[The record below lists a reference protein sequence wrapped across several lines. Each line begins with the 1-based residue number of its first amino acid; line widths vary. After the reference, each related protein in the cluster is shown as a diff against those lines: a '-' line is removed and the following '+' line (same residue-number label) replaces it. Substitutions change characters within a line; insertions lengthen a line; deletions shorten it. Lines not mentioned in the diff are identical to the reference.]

1 MPSFKRREP
10 ALAQRKLVNGLRS
23 APYPSIVPLFSTGL
37 ASLDD
42 VLSGSGLP
50 SSSILALCP
59 ALGLATLSSEE
70 QYNQERL
77 QVKPVTIASG
87 SSQTLEALEAA
98 EDVALDLL
106 SYSIAQGLVSGH
118 ETLVIGK
125 EARNVV
131 QDRVPSRAIARDYGQ
146 TADQKPDDSM
156 TIAFRYAHR
165 PKFKTTV
172 DEPEVLTESSAAE
185 VPEEHLFRAPFDM
198 SKRWKGDEVQ
208 ACEERERGRLRI
220 VERET
225 YEEAWRAIEEEA
237 ERCKKISLDKKVSP
251 PALRIHLPCLGLQ
264 AASTGFDTRLVHL
277 SHFMG
282 RLRRL
287 LKDLSL
293 HEQAPIHSICIL
305 TLSPNLLV
313 PQTSTK
319 MTTLHLSRFV
329 DAQLLI
335 SDFGQYPHLRKAY
348 LGYGGGISLLK
359 GPSIGFLLPPG
370 ESRSVLRGGT
380 AEAGAENDVGWKRRK
395 KGVVLETLH
404 EDVDAG
410 VKEKEVDSPGNSKK
424 KTHGVDDIE
433 EAALGLSRKDAN
445 TPMSASAAPAS
456 SAATRPARV
465 KFEGLKSLRERGLR
479 ATKQGNV
486 QVEKSKEW

>member
-10 ALAQRKLVNGLRS
+10 ALTQRKLVNGLKP

-59 ALGLATLSSEE
+59 ALGLATLTSDE
-70 QYNQERL
+70 QNQDSL
-77 QVKPVTIASG
+77 QAKPTSIASG
-87 SSQTLEALEAA
+87 SSQTLEALKAA

-106 SYSIAQGLVSGH
+106 SYSIAQGLIAGH
-118 ETLVIGK
+118 EQVVIGR
-125 EARNVV
+125 ESRNVV
-131 QDRVPSRAIARDYGQ
+131 QDRIPSRATARDYGQ
-146 TADQKPDDSM
+146 TPEEKSDDSM

-172 DEPEVLTESSAAE
+172 DEPEASINSSSSE
-185 VPEEHLFRAPFDM
+185 IPEEHLFRAPFDM
-198 SKRWKGDEVQ
+198 SRRWKRSEIQ
-208 ACEERERGRLRI
+208 ACEERERGKLSI
-220 VERET
+220 VEGAT
-225 YEEAWRAIEEEA
+225 YEEAWHAIEQEA
-237 ERCKKISLDKKVSP
+237 ERCKRISLNKDVSS
-251 PALRIHLPCLGLQ
+251 PALRIHLPCLGSQ
-264 AASTGFDTRLVHL
+264 SAATGLNTRLVHL
-277 SHFMG
+277 SRFLG

-293 HEQAPIHSICIL
+293 HEQAPIHSMCVF
-305 TLSPNLLV
+305 TLSPDLLI
-313 PQTSTK
+313 PQASTK

-359 GPSIGFLLPPG
+359 GPSVGFLLPPG

-410 VKEKEVDSPGNSKK
+410 MKEKESESPAKK
-424 KTHGVDDIE
+424 KVHGGDDIE
-433 EAALGLSRKDAN
+433 EAAMGLSRKDVNPPAPS
-445 TPMSASAAPAS
+445 TSLAPSAS
-456 SAATRPARV
+456 RPTRV

-479 ATKQGNV
+479 ATKQINV
-486 QVEKSKEW
+486 KVEESKEW